1 MGITI
6 TSSPSVSEDS
16 IRNISKKSK
25 RFENKEARRADRE
38 TRRAEREA
46 KRESRKNP
54 SGGDVSIPENNQ
66 TTPPPSGSTGTGSQ
80 TTGTQST
87 SGTSSTPPAT
97 SPKSKSFSI
106 GDLNGANVVNFAVQG
121 RAGGSSE
128 FSVFASGKGPGAID
142 TEKKAASTTTTENTT
157 TQDNTTGAAVNTT
170 A

>member
-16 IRNISKKSK
+16 IRNISKKSQ

-46 KRESRKNP
+46 RREARKNP
-54 SGGDVSIPENNQ
+54 GGGEVSIPENNQ
-66 TTPPPSGSTGTGSQ
+66 TTPPTSGSTSASSQ

-87 SGTSSTPPAT
+87 SGTNSPTPAA

-121 RAGGSSE
+121 KAGGSSD

-142 TEKKAASTTTTENTT
+142 TEKKATSATTTENAPAQDTT
-157 TQDNTTGAAVNTT
+157 TSASVNTT

>member
-6 TSSPSVSEDS
+6 SSSPSVSEDS

-46 KRESRKNP
+46 KREARKNP
-54 SGGDVSIPENNQ
+54 SSGDVSIPENNQ
-66 TTPPPSGSTGTGSQ
+66 TTPPPSGSTSA
-80 TTGTQST
+80 
-87 SGTSSTPPAT
+87 SSTTPAA

-121 RAGGSSE
+121 KAGGSSD

-142 TEKKAASTTTTENTT
+142 TEKKAASATTTENVPA
-157 TQDNTTGAAVNTT
+157 QEPATGATVNTT